1 MDGIWAGGSTG
12 DVALAGNV
20 APARPLPS
28 EAMTERAVPDLSSA
42 LERFVADATV
52 DEAARSRSLER
63 SLHQQAREDASFTG
77 VLLDLA
83 ERGRPIVLSTSGGR
97 RHRGV
102 VRTVAMD
109 FCILRTD
116 TGIDQ
121 LVSYRAL
128 GTIRPLPLEAETVG
142 DRPATLDLDLTD
154 ALTSLSDDR
163 PRLRI
168 GLIGDPDPHIGQ
180 LRSVGRDVIT
190 LRMDGDPPPT
200 AYVQVALIAE
210 LAIAG

>member
-1 MDGIWAGGSTG
+1 
-12 DVALAGNV
+12 
-20 APARPLPS
+20 
-28 EAMTERAVPDLSSA
+28 MTERALPDLSAA
-42 LERFVADATV
+42 LAHFVADATV

-63 SLHQQAREDASFTG
+63 SLRQQASEDASFIG

-83 ERGRPIVLSTSGGR
+83 ERGRPIVLSTGGGR

-109 FCILRTD
+109 FCIIRTD
-116 TGIDQ
+116 TGTDQ

-142 DRPATLDLDLTD
+142 DRPATLDVDLTD
-154 ALTSLSDDR
+154 ALAYLSDDR
-163 PRLRI
+163 PRVRI
-168 GLIGDPDPHIGQ
+168 GLIGEPDPHIGE
-180 LRSVGRDVIT
+180 LRTVGRDVIT

-210 LAIAG
+210 LTIAR

>member
-1 MDGIWAGGSTG
+1 MTDR
-12 DVALAGNV
+12 AL
-20 APARPLPS
+20 
-28 EAMTERAVPDLSSA
+28 PDLSAA
-42 LERFVADATV
+42 LAHFVADATV
-52 DEAARSRSLER
+52 DEAARSRARER
-63 SLHQQAREDASFTG
+63 SLWQQASEDASFVG

-83 ERGRPIVLSTSGGR
+83 ERGRPIVLSASGGR

-116 TGIDQ
+116 TGTDQ
-121 LVSYRAL
+121 LVSYQAL
-128 GTIRPLPLEAETVG
+128 GMIRPLPQEAETVG
-142 DRPATLDLDLTD
+142 DRPATLDLDLGD
-154 ALTSLSDDR
+154 ALTHLSDDR

-168 GLIGDPDPHIGQ
+168 GLIGDPEPHIGE

-200 AYVQVALIAE
+200 AYLQVALIAE
-210 LAIAG
+210 VAIAR